1 MYGPRMHKP
10 RMPRQRMYRT
20 RTRTR
25 TFSSGPAT
33 CGDVAMGS
41 PMGDCGCSSPAM
53 IAPQTMMR
61 PQQIT
66 TYVDVPKTVMRQ
78 EAVQV
83 QVPTTTYRQVA
94 VDEGGYQQ
102 VWVPKMV
109 TKNVAQTV
117 MQTQV
122 QYRQFPQTVM
132 ERVPQITTHMVP
144 EQIARQYSPTIIG
157 SPVGQ
162 SFAVGSQSFPIATP
176 TSVTPI
182 YETSP
187 APLNPVPT
195 PMNETATLPHPAPQT
210 SQVQDWQ
217 KVRQRPSTIQ
227 QQAYEVESVETG
239 YRVPKAIGRFSSK
252 K

>member
-1 MYGPRMHKP
+1 MYGPRMRGP
-10 RMPRQRMYRT
+10 RIHRQRGLRT
-20 RTRTR
+20 RSRMM
-25 TFSSGPAT
+25 SSGPAMF
-33 CGDVAMGS
+33 GDATMGL
-41 PMGDCGCSSPAM
+41 PVGDCCDSPAM

-66 TYVDVPKTVMRQ
+66 TYVDVPKTVLRQ

-94 VDEGGYQQ
+94 VDEGSFQQ
-102 VWVPKMV
+102 VWVPRLV

-122 QYRQFPQTVM
+122 QYRQVPQTVM
-132 ERVPQITTHMVP
+132 ERVPQITTQMVP
-144 EQIARQYSPTIIG
+144 SQIVGQYSPTIIG
-157 SPVGQ
+157 SSVGQ
-162 SFAVGSQSFPIATP
+162 SLGMLSQSYPIVTP
-176 TSVTPI
+176 TTVTPI
-182 YETSP
+182 YETAP

-195 PMNETATLPHPAPQT
+195 PLNESATLPHPAPQT

-239 YRVPKAIGRFSSK
+239 YRVPKAAGRFSSK
-252 K
+252 R